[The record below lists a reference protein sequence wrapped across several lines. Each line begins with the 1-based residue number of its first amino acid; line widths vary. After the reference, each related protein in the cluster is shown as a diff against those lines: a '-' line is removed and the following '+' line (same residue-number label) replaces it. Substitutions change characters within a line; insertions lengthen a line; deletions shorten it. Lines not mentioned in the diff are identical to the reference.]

1 MILKGKVPLKFIF
14 CLCICKRNLCKDKE
28 KIPLTASRALPTQTE
43 WWYAREQNL
52 WISSS
57 ACAYICIN
65 YEKTETKFSCIAKK
79 KTFKLKR
86 PFLYSIS
93 LYRSI
98 LSKWDVTGIKKHH
111 SVDCS
116 TILHALNVTST
127 ETVPQDSNDASA
139 CITCVELTRDT
150 VWAGTASGHILI
162 LDALTGHLVTWF
174 HSYEETR
181 TLTFIQDPGPTG
193 TEQGYVISTGK
204 GLRREGLGA
213 KGVCILSPERVWA
226 PPEIKR
232 RVSESKGK
240 TFGVRKVRSPT
251 PPCDDPNAADE
262 PSASVSLCKCTMI
275 MWEAVSKECFA
286 RIEAK
291 SGRKRYC
298 GDSAD
303 KASCEDYNNF
313 NRSTEI

>member
-1 MILKGKVPLKFIF
+1 MYWENKT
-14 CLCICKRNLCKDKE
+14 CKLR
-28 KIPLTASRALPTQTE
+28 
-43 WWYAREQNL
+43 
-52 WISSS
+52 
-57 ACAYICIN
+57 
-65 YEKTETKFSCIAKK
+65 
-79 KTFKLKR
+79 R
-86 PFLYSIS
+86 PFLSSIS
-93 LYRSI
+93 LYRSV
-98 LSKWDVTGIKKHH
+98 LSKWDVTGIKKHY

-116 TILHALNVTST
+116 TILQALNITST
-127 ETVPQDSNDASA
+127 ETVPQDSNDSSA

-150 VWAGTASGHILI
+150 VWAGTASGYILI
-162 LDALTGHLVTWF
+162 FDSLTGHLVTWF

-181 TLTFIQDPGPTG
+181 TLTFIQDPGQTG

-213 KGVCILSPERVWA
+213 KGVCILSPERVRA

-262 PSASVSLCKCTMI
+262 PSASVSPCKCTMI

-313 NRSTEI
+313 NRSTEENLPQNCEI